1 MKDLATKYLQTAVDF
16 AASDLYI
23 LPQSGR
29 YQVFLRNSIKRK
41 KIAELEAD
49 KANALISH
57 FKFVAGMNV
66 GEKRR
71 TQMGAVLYNFAGLR
85 RRLRLSTVGDFQ
97 GQESLVIRL
106 LHDFSEKLDFW
117 FQDDLEAEKLISSRG
132 LYLFSG
138 PVGSGK
144 TSLMY
149 QIARN
154 KFAGQQVITI
164 EDPVEIIETHFLQLA
179 RNDIIGNSYDD
190 LIKLSLRHMPDLVIV
205 GEIRD
210 EKTARAVIRASLT
223 GYTVFS
229 TVHAKSIP
237 GVWARMTELGV
248 TQAEMDN
255 ALNGVIYQR
264 LLAGKG
270 VIDFA
275 ETNYAAHSAKHWNTK
290 IEKLAENAVL
300 TAEEAEREKIKPS
313 EANKTHSI
321 NEQLVHQR
329 FPPCRNC

>member
-1 MKDLATKYLQTAVDF
+1 MRDLSNELLQAATEIS
-16 AASDLYI
+16 ASDLYI
-23 LPQSGR
+23 LPYFDH
-29 YQVFLRNSIKRK
+29 YQVLLRNSFSRK
-41 KIAELEAD
+41 KIADLSEE
-49 KANALISH
+49 KASALISH

-71 TQMGAVLYNFAGLR
+71 TQLGSVLYEFSDQK
-85 RRLRLSTVGDFQ
+85 RRLRLSTVGNYQ

-106 LHDFSEKLDFW
+106 LHDFNQNLEFW
-117 FQDDLEAEKLISSRG
+117 FQDDREAESLINSRG

-149 QIARN
+149 QIALN
-154 KFAGQQVITI
+154 KFADKQVVTI
-164 EDPVEIIETHFLQLA
+164 EDPVEVIEPNFLQLA

-223 GYTVFS
+223 GFTVFS

-237 GVWARMTELGV
+237 GVWARMREVGVNEAEL
-248 TQAEMDN
+248 EN
-255 ALNGVIYQR
+255 ALRGVLYQR

-270 VIDFA
+270 VIDC
-275 ETNYAAHSAKHWNTK
+275 EKKDYSAHSPSKWNAK
-290 IEKLAENAVL
+290 ISQLEEKGIL
-300 TAEEAEREKIKPS
+300 TVGEAEREKID
-313 EANKTHSI
+313 A
-321 NEQLVHQR
+321 R
-329 FPPCRNC
+329 

>member
-1 MKDLATKYLQTAVDF
+1 MKDLATKYLQAAEDF
-16 AASDLYI
+16 NASDLYL

-29 YQVFLRNSIKRK
+29 YQVFLRNSIGRR
-41 KIAELEAD
+41 KIAELESD
-49 KANALISH
+49 KAGTLISH

-275 ETNYAAHSAKHWNTK
+275 GTAYAAHSSENWNNK
-290 IEKLAENAVL
+290 IETLAEKGIL
-300 TAEEAEREKIKPS
+300 TKEEASAEKIK
-313 EANKTHSI
+313 AGKAD
-321 NEQLVHQR
+321 
-329 FPPCRNC
+329 

>member
-1 MKDLATKYLQTAVDF
+1 MRHLATKFLQAAVEF
-16 AASDLYI
+16 SASDLYI

-29 YQVFLRNSIKRK
+29 YQVFLRNSILRK
-41 KIAELEAD
+41 KIAELPEE
-49 KANALISH
+49 KASALISH
-57 FKFVAGMNV
+57 FKFIAGMNV

-71 TQMGAVLYNFAGLR
+71 TQLGSVLYEFAGLK

-106 LHDFSEKLDFW
+106 LHDFTTTLDFW
-117 FQDDLEAEKLISSRG
+117 FQDDLEVETLVNSRG

-144 TSLMY
+144 TSLMH
-149 QIARN
+149 QIAR
-154 KFAGQQVITI
+154 KRFAGKQVISI
-164 EDPVEIIETHFLQLA
+164 EDPVEIVETSFLQLA

-229 TVHAKSIP
+229 TVHAKSIQ
-237 GVWARMTELGV
+237 GVWARMLEVGV
-248 TQAEMDN
+248 TEAEMDN
-255 ALNGVIYQR
+255 ALNGVFYQR

-270 VIDFA
+270 VIDCA
-275 ETNYAAHSAKHWNTK
+275 KKNYARHSPEKWNNK
-290 IEKLAENAVL
+290 ISKLADKSIL
-300 TAEEAEREKIKPS
+300 TTEEADREKIES
-313 EANKTHSI
+313 
-321 NEQLVHQR
+321 Q
-329 FPPCRNC
+329 